1 METETLP
8 ILGMVLHP
16 LLWVCTLQYPMYVV
30 LNHLLR
36 QRSGAINF
44 KKHQTI
50 PSAIAPWML
59 HGCSMD
65 IIYFKHTLWLFNI
78 AMENNPFIHL
88 SFIVAAPIES
98 DDVAWLCEKNKG

>member
-1 METETLP
+1 
-8 ILGMVLHP
+8 
-16 LLWVCTLQYPMYVV
+16 
-30 LNHLLR
+30 
-36 QRSGAINF
+36 
-44 KKHQTI
+44 
-50 PSAIAPWML
+50 
-59 HGCSMD
+59 MD